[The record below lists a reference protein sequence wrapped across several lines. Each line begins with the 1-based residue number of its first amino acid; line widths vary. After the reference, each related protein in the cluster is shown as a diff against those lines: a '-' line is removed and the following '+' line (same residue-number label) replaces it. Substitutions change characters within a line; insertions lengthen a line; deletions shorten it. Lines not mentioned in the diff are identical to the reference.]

1 MSGETREKALQMSG
15 ERAFQEKALVE
26 AKISREECVV
36 HSSSSWEENLA
47 DSEWKEKWVKY
58 SWN

>member
-26 AKISREECVV
+26 AKISREECLV

-47 DSEWKEKWVKY
+47 DSEWKEKWV
-58 SWN
+58 